1 MKKNPSDKILML
13 LKMRGEVTSQLIAE
27 ELGITKEGV
36 RKRLLNFASEGLV
49 KAEVKSEG
57 VGRPSTYYSLTE
69 KGFSKFPDTHAEVS
83 VQLIKSVKK
92 LLGENALDLLINDRE
107 NELYTKYAQVMD
119 IATTFEEKLDIL
131 VQKRTKEGYMAE
143 WKKENDSYFL
153 IENHCPICA
162 AATEC
167 QGFCRSELNNFKQL
181 IGSDFEIKRVEYII
195 EGGKRCMYKIDPI
208 MQSATS

>member
-1 MKKNPSDKILML
+1 MKKNPADKILML

-36 RKRLLNFASEGLV
+36 RKRLLGFASEGLV
-49 KAEVKSEG
+49 QSEVKSEG

-69 KGFSKFPDTHAEVS
+69 KGFSKFPDTHADVT

-92 LLGENALDLLINDRE
+92 LLGENALNLLINDRE
-107 NELYTKYAQVMD
+107 NELYNKYEQVMNT
-119 IATTFEEKLDIL
+119 ATSFEQKLDIL
-131 VQKRTKEGYMAE
+131 VQKRTEEGYMAE
-143 WKKENDSYFL
+143 WKAENDSYFL

-181 IGSDFEIKRVEYII
+181 IGSDFDIKRVEYII
-195 EGGKRCMYKIDPI
+195 EGGKRCMYKIDKVVL
-208 MQSATS
+208 